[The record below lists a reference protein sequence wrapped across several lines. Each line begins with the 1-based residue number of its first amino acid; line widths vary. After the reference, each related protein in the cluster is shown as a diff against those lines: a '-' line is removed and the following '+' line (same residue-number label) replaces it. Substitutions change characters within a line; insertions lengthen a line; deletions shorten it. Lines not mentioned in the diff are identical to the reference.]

1 MAPPRVKCCQ
11 KVLSWLPVVF
21 IALVVAWSYYAY
33 VVEQKRRRR
42 LCVPCGFS
50 SVICHVCM
58 VVLEDN
64 FHISCIPFQ

>member
-33 VVEQKRRRR
+33 VVE
-42 LCVPCGFS
+42 LCFLFVVESPPCLPQFFPS
-50 SVICHVCM
+50 PFLTSLLC
-58 VVLEDN
+58 
-64 FHISCIPFQ
+64 CI